1 MSSLNLPARRSSRL
15 SHRALDRA
23 TGTALADL
31 HTGAFL
37 ERAED
42 ETQRSL
48 TIARMSDIGVATHHA
63 LSEGDEIVRD
73 LAGRLDANP
82 LGANALGGIAEDGIR
97 GVRHQLRR
105 LTESR

>member
-1 MSSLNLPARRSSRL
+1 MSNIVPRRSSILAR
-15 SHRALDRA
+15 RGLDRA
-23 TGTALADL
+23 IGNTLATIQTSALI
-31 HTGAFL
+31 

-42 ETQRSL
+42 EAQLSL
-48 TIARMSDIGVATHHA
+48 TLGRTSGIGMATHHA
-63 LSEGDEIVRD
+63 LDVGDDIVRD

-105 LTESR
+105 LTEGR